1 MRQLILGGM
10 RSGKSALA
18 ENIAKQTGM
27 SVTYIATATAGDRE
41 MAHRIKTHQA
51 QRPNEW
57 QLIEEPLHLAQTLRK
72 QAASDHCLLI
82 DCLTMWVTNLLLS
95 EDQALFEQECDDFL
109 AILPTL
115 QGDVIFVS
123 NETNMGLVP
132 MDALSRRFC
141 DETGKLHQR
150 MAPIVEQVTLVV
162 AGHPLIIKGAQQ

>member
-18 ENIAKQTGM
+18 ENIAKQTRM
-27 SVTYIATATAGDRE
+27 PVTYIATATAGDRE
-41 MAHRIKTHQA
+41 MAHRIKAHQA
-51 QRPNEW
+51 QRPKEW
-57 QLIEEPLHLAQTLRK
+57 QLIEEPLHLARTLREH
-72 QAASDHCLLI
+72 AASDHCLLI
-82 DCLTMWVTNLLLS
+82 DCLTMWVTNILLS
-95 EDQALFEQECDDFL
+95 KDQALFEQERDEFL
-109 AILPTL
+109 TILPTL

-141 DETGKLHQR
+141 DETGRLHQQ
-150 MAPIVEQVTLVV
+150 MAQIVERVTLVV